1 SGPPVSLPIH
11 LATSRATQS
20 SCGPPTP
27 RPQVAAMSSALVLT
41 VYILTFTVGFPAN
54 VFTLAVLVAKS
65 RRRPWPSALTA
76 AELLLLNLT
85 AADLLLL
92 LFLPFKMAEAA
103 AGMAWPL
110 PAALCPVANFCFYS
124 SM

>member
-1 SGPPVSLPIH
+1 PGAPPERH
-11 LATSRATQS
+11 L
-20 SCGPPTP
+20 P
-27 RPQVAAMSSALVLT
+27 RPRSSTAAMSAALVLA
-41 VYILTFTVGFPAN
+41 VYVLTFAVGFPAN
-54 VFTLAVLVAKS
+54 VFTLAVLAAKS
-65 RRRPWPSALTA
+65 RQRPAAPGPCLAGLST

-92 LFLPFKMAEAA
+92 LVLPFKMAEAA
-103 AGMAWPL
+103 AGLRWPL